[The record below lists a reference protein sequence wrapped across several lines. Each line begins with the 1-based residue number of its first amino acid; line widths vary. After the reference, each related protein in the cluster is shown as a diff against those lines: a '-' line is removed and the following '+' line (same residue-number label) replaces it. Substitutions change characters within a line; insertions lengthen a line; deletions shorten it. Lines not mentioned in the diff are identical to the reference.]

1 MKSHSFDLKLCKKY
15 FQYLKS
21 ATVSEKLNMFL
32 KLSNKSAN
40 CKLLPVKKLRNYGNR
55 SKFSASIS
63 TKSRQT
69 EENLLTLVPRLV
81 KQNTR

>member
-1 MKSHSFDLKLCKKY
+1 
-15 FQYLKS
+15 
-21 ATVSEKLNMFL
+21 MFL
-32 KLSNKSAN
+32 KLSNNSAN
-40 CKLLPVKKLRNYGNR
+40 CKLLPVKKLRNYGNG